1 MLKFF
6 YLRIMYLYNV
16 SVIVENSESQSV
28 RALLITQLQAAKGDG
43 LTVRL
48 LELLDSPHEGV
59 TYSLQLEALD
69 SEAVA
74 SFQSKHVVALQA
86 KTNQHHEGKVYY
98 FDSLMQ
104 TIG

>member
-1 MLKFF
+1 
-6 YLRIMYLYNV
+6 MYLYNV
-16 SVIVENSESQSV
+16 SVIVEDSESQSV
-28 RALLITQLQAAKGDG
+28 RALLISQLQAAKDEG
-43 LTVRL
+43 LVVRL

-59 TYSLQLEALD
+59 TYSMQLEAPD

-74 SFQSKHVVALQA
+74 SFQSDHLAVLQA
-86 KTNQHHEGKVYY
+86 KTSQHHQGKVYY